1 MWQGSYLYD
10 IFREEADNAKIVR
23 KERRDLFIEHRNRD
37 QVLYAVFSR
46 FGKHALING
55 SSKTGACRYPF
66 CKLQVVKVRTQTLE
80 LAFCR

>member
-1 MWQGSYLYD
+1 MLSWMFVWQGSYLYD

-55 SSKTGACRYPF
+55 SSKIGACRYPF
-66 CKLQVVKVRTQTLE
+66 CK
-80 LAFCR
+80 

>member
-1 MWQGSYLYD
+1 MFVWQGSYLYD

-55 SSKTGACRYPF
+55 SSKIGACRYPF
-66 CKLQVVKVRTQTLE
+66 CK
-80 LAFCR
+80 